1 MLAAIADHLWQSLLF
16 CAFGAMLAG
25 LARNNPAVVRLW
37 LWRIC
42 ALKFLVPLRAGVRLG
57 RVAGFP
63 AGSQRRSA
71 P

>member
-1 MLAAIADHLWQSLLF
+1 MPAAIADHLWQSLLF
-16 CAFGAMLAG
+16 CALGAMLAG

-37 LWRIC
+37 LWRVC
-42 ALKFLVPLRAGVRLG
+42 ALKFLVPLALVFALG